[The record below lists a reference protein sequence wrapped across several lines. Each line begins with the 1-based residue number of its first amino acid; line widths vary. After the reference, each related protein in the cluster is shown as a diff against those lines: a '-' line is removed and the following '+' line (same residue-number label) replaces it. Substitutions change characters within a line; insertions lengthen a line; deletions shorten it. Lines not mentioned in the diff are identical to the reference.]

1 MFLARIA
8 LTATLVAV
16 PSLIATSARADDR
29 AAALQLFQEGK
40 TLMAAG
46 NLADACPKFA
56 AAANLSP
63 TAGVRLNLGD
73 CYDKLGRTG
82 AASTAYGDALAV
94 AERAGDKPA
103 AEVARSRLAALKP
116 RLSFL
121 AVKVP
126 PEAAVAGLEV
136 ARDGQKLPQDAWGTA
151 MVVDP
156 GNHEI
161 TATAPGRAKWVTT
174 ANVTGPG
181 EQGVTVP
188 PLEPVRDG
196 QGTAAG
202 SGPPNPSGPLPAT
215 GATDTTSRGP
225 GLFAGA
231 GGTQRT
237 LAAIGAGLGV
247 VGLAVGSYFGAV
259 MLTRKS
265 DYQQHENAN
274 GQCSDLECQTA
285 SHDAA
290 SAGNVA
296 TVGFVAGGAL
306 LAAGAVL
313 WFTAPRE
320 ASSPPAV
327 ALLPFAGPGSL
338 GFGAA
343 GKW

>member
-8 LTATLVAV
+8 LTATLVTV
-16 PSLIATSARADDR
+16 PSLVSTSARADDR
-29 AAALQLFQEGK
+29 AAAVQLFQEGK

-46 NLADACPKFA
+46 NFAEACPKFA
-56 AAANLSP
+56 SAANLSP

-73 CYDKLGRTG
+73 CYDKLGRT
-82 AASTAYGDALAV
+82 AASSTVYGEALAI

-103 AEVARSRLAALKP
+103 AELARSRLAALKP

-126 PEAAVAGLEV
+126 PEAAIAGLEI
-136 ARDGQKLPQDAWGTA
+136 ARDGEKLPQDAWGTSL
-151 MVVDP
+151 VVDP
-156 GNHEI
+156 GKHEV
-161 TATAPGRAKWVTT
+161 TATAPGHARWVTT
-174 ANVTGPG
+174 VNVTGPG

-188 PLEPVRDG
+188 LLEPDRAA
-196 QGTAAG
+196 GTAGG
-202 SGPPNPSGPLPAT
+202 SATSNPDGLGSAI
-215 GATDTTSRGP
+215 GATDATPRGP
-225 GLFAGA
+225 GLFAGP

-237 LAAIGAGLGV
+237 AAVIGAGLGV
-247 VGLAVGSYFGAV
+247 VGLAVGSYFGAA
-259 MLTRKS
+259 MLSRKN

-290 SAGNVA
+290 NAGNVA

-306 LAAGAVL
+306 LVAGAAL

-320 ASSPPAV
+320 AQSPPPV
-327 ALLPFAGPGSL
+327 ALLPFAGPGSVGL
-338 GFGAA
+338 GAA